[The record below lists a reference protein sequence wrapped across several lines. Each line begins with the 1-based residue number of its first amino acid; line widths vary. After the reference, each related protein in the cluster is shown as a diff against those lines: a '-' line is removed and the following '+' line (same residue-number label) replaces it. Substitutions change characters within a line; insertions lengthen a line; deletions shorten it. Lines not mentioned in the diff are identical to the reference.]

1 MGELGRGWCRGRARR
16 AAPAEPGRIPVVSR
30 DLPRPGPRFCAKE
43 KQSRDAALRRE
54 KGVEKLFVADKFLY
68 QGAWGDQLGTDG
80 EEVAVALQQAFH
92 RFTVFPGVLYLL
104 QQAGDDSAV

>member
-54 KGVEKLFVADKFLY
+54 
-68 QGAWGDQLGTDG
+68 
-80 EEVAVALQQAFH
+80 
-92 RFTVFPGVLYLL
+92 
-104 QQAGDDSAV
+104 